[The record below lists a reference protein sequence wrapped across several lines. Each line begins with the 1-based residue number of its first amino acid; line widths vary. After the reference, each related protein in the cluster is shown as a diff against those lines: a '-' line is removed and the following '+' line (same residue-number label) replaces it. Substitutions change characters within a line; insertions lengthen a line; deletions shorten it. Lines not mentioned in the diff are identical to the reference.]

1 MEMHQVR
8 YFLAA
13 VRTLNFTRAAEQC
26 HVTQPSLT
34 RAIQKL
40 EEEFGG
46 PLFRRERSLTHLTE
60 LGRQVVPHLQ
70 QTYDAAQAARLLAKG
85 MGKQLHAPVTLGLT
99 EPVSDQLGKALSRVV
114 QGLPG
119 FRLTV
124 VRADTAAIVQGL
136 LRGDIDS
143 AILPDPCNLP
153 DRLNTFILLRQEL
166 AVIVPAT
173 CALGHPEP
181 ATVQDLATMTWI
193 EAEPHVAAEFR
204 ERCSEVGMRPD
215 FRHHA
220 NLEGDLVELVANGL
234 GCAWVPAGLALPD
247 KVRRVAIAGFSMAR
261 TTVFATVAG
270 RRRSVATDTL
280 ARALRALAL

>member
-13 VRTLNFTRAAEQC
+13 VRTLNFTRAAEEC
-26 HVTQPSLT
+26 NVTQPSLT

-60 LGRQVVPHLQ
+60 LGRQMVPHLQ
-70 QTYDAAQAARLLAKG
+70 QTFDAAQAAKLLAKG
-85 MGKQLHAPVTLGLT
+85 IGTQLHAPVTLGLAG
-99 EPVSDQLGKALSRVV
+99 PVSDQLGTALSRVV

-119 FRLTV
+119 FRLSLV
-124 VRADTAAIVQGL
+124 KADTAAIVQGL
-136 LRGDIDS
+136 LKGDIDA

-153 DRLNTFILLRQEL
+153 DRLNTFILSRQQL
-166 AVIVPAT
+166 AVIAPAT
-173 CALGHPEP
+173 SALGGPEP
-181 ATVQDLATMTWI
+181 ARVQDLATMTWI
-193 EAEPHVAAEFR
+193 EADPHVAAEFCA
-204 ERCSEVGMRPD
+204 RCSEIGIRPD

-220 NLEGDLVELVANGL
+220 NLEVDLVDLVANGL

-247 KVRRVAIAGFSMAR
+247 KVRSVAVADMSIAR

-280 ARALRALAL
+280 ARALRVLA